1 MSRIESCTAKLISE
15 IKKSE
20 EYKRYQQ
27 CETALLR
34 VPGLREK
41 IDRMRSDTFSV
52 YHGASGQDLIS
63 DSEMLEKKYEML
75 QRIPEAQEYLRA
87 ETDLCVLLREI
98 CGQLT
103 KEAGVRLPG
112 KDYGGS

>member
-1 MSRIESCTAKLISE
+1 MLPTDELVRKLRRYTNEAIPTGGSAADTAF
-15 IKKSE
+15 SE
-20 EYKRYQQ
+20 EDI
-27 CETALLR
+27 T
-34 VPGLREK
+34 
-41 IDRMRSDTFSV
+41 
-52 YHGASGQDLIS
+52 DLIS